1 VIRLF
6 VDDDL
11 RAGGELAIGPDQTH
25 YLANVMRLKAG
36 DELLVFNG
44 RDGEWRTRLANVGKR
59 GATVALVARER
70 SQTQPPDLDL
80 VVAVVKRARL
90 ETIAEK
96 AAELGARRLLPV
108 TTSRTN
114 AGRANIA
121 RLAAIAVEG
130 AEQTG
135 RLDVPE
141 ILPEAKLAEVISAWP
156 ADRRLMFCDEAGDA
170 RPALEALAGQ
180 PAGPWAILIGP
191 EGGFSPEERAAARA
205 VPGALAVNLGPRILR
220 ADSAAIAALTLWQ
233 ASLGDWT

>member
-1 VIRLF
+1 MIRLF